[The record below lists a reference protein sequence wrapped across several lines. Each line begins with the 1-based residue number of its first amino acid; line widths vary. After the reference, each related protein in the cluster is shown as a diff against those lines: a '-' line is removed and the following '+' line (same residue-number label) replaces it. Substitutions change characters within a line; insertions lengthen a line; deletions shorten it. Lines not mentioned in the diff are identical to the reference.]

1 MLYSCPDNG
10 CAIYHFFKVPGP
22 SVEIQPSLAAVEQVR
37 GKAVFEGRMPVQ
49 RLTPGSP
56 RLCGEDSKAGM
67 LAFFQLLVQSALRTR
82 AG

>member
-1 MLYSCPDNG
+1 MLYSCPDNC
-10 CAIYHFFKVPGP
+10 CACYHFFRVLSP

-49 RLTPGSP
+49 RLSPGSP
-56 RLCGEDSKAGM
+56 RLCGEDSQAGT
-67 LAFFQLLVQSALRTR
+67 LAFFELLVQSALRTR